1 MNPNYRE
8 ISDFHLYPHD
18 GGSVEASYLGP
29 EIGGGT
35 YVVLNPKWI
44 EAIAESKERMGAAA
58 YYLEGV
64 FQCEFV
70 RFGFDEAT
78 GQRTFTTVFF

>member
-1 MNPNYRE
+1 MYLLTGE
-8 ISDFHLYPHD
+8 IH
-18 GGSVEASYLGP
+18 E
-29 EIGGGT
+29 
-35 YVVLNPKWI
+35 PKLSRD
-44 EAIAESKERMGAAA
+44 IAESKERMGAAA